1 MRSINIILRKLYNMF
16 NIALATLGMNFDARY
31 SIKLNINIK
40 HYHYGQTRL

>member
-1 MRSINIILRKLYNMF
+1 MF